1 VHAHEGQLQQIVGVD
16 PAAERTAKER
26 VQAWR
31 PPHEKKLERAQD
43 ACGVIEHELLVF
55 QESASPP

>member
-31 PPHEKKLERAQD
+31 PPHEEKLERA
-43 ACGVIEHELLVF
+43 
-55 QESASPP
+55 